1 MGYSRCKTAFV
12 VAAEYALRGEMGT
25 RPADVDAFRQ
35 SLPEQWRSLVI
46 GPVKSLTNGYS
57 MFAFLWDGS
66 KEGWGTAEE
75 GAAYRKQFLDLF
87 SFAYEDG
94 SSPYEV
100 LSADFRW
107 GGDEPGAGYGPEL
120 EVTSNA
126 HCVLH
131 PHGYQEVPE

>member
-12 VAAEYALRGEMGT
+12 VASDYALEGRYGA
-25 RPADVDAFRQ
+25 RAADVEAFRE
-35 SLPEQWRSLVI
+35 SLPEEWRSLVI
-46 GPVKSLTNGYS
+46 GPVKSITNSYS
-57 MFAFLWDGS
+57 TFAFLWDGS
-66 KEGWGTAEE
+66 KEGWDTGEQ
-75 GAAYRKQFLDLF
+75 GDAYRQRFLDLF

-94 SSPYEV
+94 GSPYRV

-107 GGDEPGAGYGPEL
+107 GGDEPGAGYVPEL

-131 PHGYQEVPE
+131 PHERQDVPE